1 MPPRIASSVRRAEI
15 MEAAMRCLQRT
26 GYSSLSMDDIVKES
40 GLSKGTIYWHFK
52 NKKDLFINLFES
64 LMSQAIA
71 GFTPLLTQDLSAA
84 EKLHQILS
92 SVSQVAEEDLSLA
105 ALPLT
110 LMTELLNDKDFIDRY
125 RVAINEFAKEVQA
138 IIEQGIASGEFKEVD
153 TYETAWALMSV
164 YDGLLMYHILNM
176 PGSIQKQNK
185 IIVDLIVAGLM
196 NK

>member
-92 SVSQVAEEDLSLA
+92 SVSQVAEEDLNLVT
-105 ALPLT
+105 LPLT
-110 LMTELLNDKDFIDRY
+110 LITEMLSDKDFIDRY
-125 RVAINEFAKEVQA
+125 QLAVGEFAKEVQT
-138 IIEQGIASGEFKEVD
+138 IIEQGIATGEFKEVD
-153 TYETAWALMSV
+153 SYETTWALMSV
-164 YDGLLMYHILNM
+164 YDGLLLYHMLNM
-176 PGSIQKQNK
+176 PGSIKKQTT
-185 IIVDLIVAGLM
+185 IVMDLIIAGL
-196 NK
+196 KK